1 MDNMVFGERLK
12 KEREKRDW
20 SQVDL
25 AEKIYVS
32 RQSISKW
39 ETGKNYPSIEVIIE
53 LSNLFDITI
62 DELLRS
68 DGDLKKKIIRDSKQ
82 LDFLNLK
89 DYLMLIAGI
98 LSGIMLVSILKNGE
112 VNWTVT
118 GTTIV
123 LSILGFFCILLIR
136 VEMKKAAVKKSGAFV
151 E

>member
-1 MDNMVFGERLK
+1 M
-12 KEREKRDW
+12 
-20 SQVDL
+20 
-25 AEKIYVS
+25 
-32 RQSISKW
+32 
-39 ETGKNYPSIEVIIE
+39 IIE

-68 DGDLKKKIIRDSKQ
+68 DGDLNKKIIRDSEK

-89 DYLMLIAGI
+89 AYFMLIAGI